1 MKDKELLDLVRLS
14 MTERN
19 VSQRDMAREMETSP
33 QNVSHWLDR
42 TETLSK
48 MARAKLKAWLGDRY
62 DAPRAPMSSGDCT
75 RAIGEIMRS
84 DMCDVCKVKA
94 YAILSRLRAGRRRGL
109 TGSLPCLK
117 AEGPLSHAGQRAFV
131 IHLLFFFPVSGG
143 GDFLGLAPPRRWTCF
158 SAASSSRR
166 RWSLRTFDAT
176 SCGTLT
182 RRLK

>member
-1 MKDKELLDLVRLS
+1 MKDKELLDLVRLA

-62 DAPRAPMSSGDCT
+62 DAPMAPMSSGDYT

-84 DMCDVCKVKA
+84 DMCDACKAKA
-94 YAILSRLRAGRRRGL
+94 YATLSRLMGGRDEGL
-109 TGSLPCLK
+109 TGSPPCGK
-117 AEGPLSHAGQRAFV
+117 VEGPLSSMGRGPSSFTCSSSSFRCPVAGTSSASRRLAGGRA
-131 IHLLFFFPVSGG
+131 
-143 GDFLGLAPPRRWTCF
+143 
-158 SAASSSRR
+158 SRR
-166 RWSLRTFDAT
+166 RAPR
-176 SCGTLT
+176 
-182 RRLK
+182 

>member
-1 MKDKELLDLVRLS
+1 MKDKELLDLVRLA

-84 DMCDVCKVKA
+84 DMCDACKVKA
-94 YAILSRLRAGRRRGL
+94 YAILSRMMGGRD
-109 TGSLPCLK
+109 
-117 AEGPLSHAGQRAFV
+117 
-131 IHLLFFFPVSGG
+131 GG
-143 GDFLGLAPPRRWTCF
+143 
-158 SAASSSRR
+158 
-166 RWSLRTFDAT
+166 
-176 SCGTLT
+176 
-182 RRLK
+182 

>member
-1 MKDKELLDLVRLS
+1 MKDKELLDLVRLA

-75 RAIGEIMRS
+75 RAIGETMRS
-84 DMCDVCKVKA
+84 DMCDAHKVKA
-94 YAILSRLRAGRRRGL
+94 YALLSRMMCGRD
-109 TGSLPCLK
+109 
-117 AEGPLSHAGQRAFV
+117 EG
-131 IHLLFFFPVSGG
+131 
-143 GDFLGLAPPRRWTCF
+143 
-158 SAASSSRR
+158 
-166 RWSLRTFDAT
+166 
-176 SCGTLT
+176 
-182 RRLK
+182 

>member
-1 MKDKELLDLVRLS
+1 MKDKELLDLVRLA

-75 RAIGEIMRS
+75 RAIGEIMSS
-84 DMCDVCKVKA
+84 DMCDACKVKA
-94 YAILSRLRAGRRRGL
+94 YAILSRMMGGAETRADRKPCPAAKRKAPCPAWDRGPSSFTCSSSFRCPVAGTSSASRRLAGGR
-109 TGSLPCLK
+109 
-117 AEGPLSHAGQRAFV
+117 A
-131 IHLLFFFPVSGG
+131 
-143 GDFLGLAPPRRWTCF
+143 
-158 SAASSSRR
+158 SRR
-166 RWSLRTFDAT
+166 RAPRGGDGACAPS
-176 SCGTLT
+176 T
-182 RRLK
+182 RRPAGR